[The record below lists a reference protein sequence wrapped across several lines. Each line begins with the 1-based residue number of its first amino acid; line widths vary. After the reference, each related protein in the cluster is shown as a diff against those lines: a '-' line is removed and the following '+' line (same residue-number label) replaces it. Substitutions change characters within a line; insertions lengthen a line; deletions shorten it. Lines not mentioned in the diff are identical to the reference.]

1 VNRLTQRSAPRA
13 MLLSSADPQLGATS
27 MGHLGRTQKSPASAM
42 KLRAYAREL
51 EQKLE
56 ARTRDLSE
64 ALEQAPETAAHVLSS
79 LNVLLI

>member
-1 VNRLTQRSAPRA
+1 
-13 MLLSSADPQLGATS
+13 
-27 MGHLGRTQKSPASAM
+27 M